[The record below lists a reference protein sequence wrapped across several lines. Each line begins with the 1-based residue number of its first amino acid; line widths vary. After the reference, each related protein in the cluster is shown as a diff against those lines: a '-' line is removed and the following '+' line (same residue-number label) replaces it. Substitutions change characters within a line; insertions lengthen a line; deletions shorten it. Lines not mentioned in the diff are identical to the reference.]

1 MNTAQPIKD
10 LKDLEHFKHYYV
22 DVEPNMR
29 NYVLLTLG
37 LNTALRISDL
47 LSLRWKDVYDFSRGQ
62 ICSHISL
69 VEGKTHKKTSIYVNK
84 NIYQALLS
92 YKDYLECESGILPE
106 QYLFCGQYGNGN
118 PISRSQAWRIIK
130 KDAEYNHI
138 SGVISPHSLRKTF
151 GYHAWKHGVSPAML
165 MEVFNHSSFYITKRY
180 LGIGQDDRDKVF
192 RDVCI

>member
-10 LKDLEHFKHYYV
+10 LADLENFKHYYL
-22 DVEPNMR
+22 DIEPNVR
-29 NYVLLTLG
+29 NHVLLTLG

-47 LSLRWKDVYDFSRGQ
+47 LSLQWEDVYDFSRGQ

-69 VEGKTHKKTSIYVNK
+69 VESKTRKKSSIYINK

-92 YKDYLECESGILPE
+92 YKGFLEGGQGISPK
-106 QYLFCGQYGNGN
+106 QYLFCGKCGSGK

-130 KDAEYNHI
+130 KDAEYYHLA
-138 SGVISPHSLRKTF
+138 GVISPHSLRKTF

-180 LGIGQDDRDKVF
+180 LGIGQDDRDEVF
-192 RDVCI
+192 RNICI